1 METTAHMS
9 RLSVIVPCFN
19 EEQVL
24 QSTHERLSRTLA
36 GLDVNYEIV
45 YVDDGSTD
53 QTNAIL
59 RRLHQQDEHV
69 RVLAFSR
76 NFGHQVAVTAGVDNA
91 SGDAV
96 VLIDADLQD
105 PPELIAEM
113 VARWRDGFNVVYGL
127 RTDREGETAFKIWTA
142 RLFYRFINVLSEVAI
157 PLDTGDFRLM
167 DRQVIEALRRMPERD
182 RFVRGMVSWL
192 GFRQVALPYRRA
204 ARTAGQTKYPLRKMV
219 HLALDGI
226 LSFSVLPLRLATYVG
241 LLSFAAGILAGLFS
255 IARLL
260 IGQPAAPWTGVLIM
274 VLLLG
279 GLQLVCTG
287 IIGEYLGRTY
297 MESKRRPL
305 YILKDRLGFAAR
317 SRP

>member
-1 METTAHMS
+1 METTAHIS

-36 GLDVNYEIV
+36 RLSLDYEII

-53 QTNAIL
+53 QTSAIL
-59 RRLHQQDEHV
+59 HRLQQQDERV

-91 SGDAV
+91 GGDAV

-113 VARWRDGFNVVYGL
+113 VARWREGFNVVYGL
-127 RTDREGETAFKIWTA
+127 RTDRDGETAFKIWTA
-142 RLFYRFINVLSEVAI
+142 RLFYRLINVLSEVAI

-204 ARTAGQTKYPLRKMV
+204 ARTAGQTKYPLKKMV
-219 HLALDGI
+219 RLALDGI

-255 IARLL
+255 IVRLL
-260 IGQPAAPWTGVLIM
+260 IGQPSAPWTGVLIM

-305 YILKDRLGFAAR
+305 YVLKDRLGFGGEK
-317 SRP
+317 

>member
-204 ARTAGQTKYPLRKMV
+204 ARTAGQTKYPLRKMG
-219 HLALDGI
+219 HLAFDGI

-241 LLSFAAGILAGLFS
+241 LLSFAAGILTGLFS
-255 IARLL
+255 IMRLL

-305 YILKDRLGFAAR
+305 YILKDRLGFG
-317 SRP
+317 SEK